1 MSVHSYLRRF
11 RRWAKPAAKPRQ
23 VRACLGLETLEDR
36 LVPSTLKVVGSGH
49 NRVLTFQA
57 AQNEANDLRIS
68 FATTTTG
75 TTTTTTYTFEDK
87 GAAIVDAN
95 GNLHSSLSA
104 DDSTF
109 DRIQVNLMDPNAP
122 DTVGNT
128 LRILSTGKAV
138 SVVGGNGSDTITL
151 GAAGHG
157 MDDLLDMTRGSITID
172 GGTQTANGKDKLILD
187 DRDGTAGSTSTG
199 PSHYNF
205 NVTGTSVNRDLE
217 NNFGQPLGL
226 ETSVSLADMEN
237 LEIRAG
243 NDDDSFFVASTLA
256 TTPVEIKA
264 GDGDNTIRTGNMD
277 LLAGLVTVHGEGG
290 TNSLVINDTSATGP
304 RNYVL
309 NTDSVKQG
317 ATTIALDTLSS
328 LEIDAPNQVNT
339 FDVQTSTSLMPLTLN
354 GGTDSDTVTMS
365 DSARSSLD
373 TYDFFAGKLERLTF
387 VLLTLPTAYVNY
399 SKIDNL
405 VVKDGSGSDS
415 FMMTDTAQPVL
426 TIDGG
431 KGFDTIDYS
440 TFAATSPVTVNLT
453 RGDATKVSSL
463 SNVENANGGAG
474 SDLLVGNDN
483 ANVLDGNGGN
493 DVIIGGKGTD
503 TLLGGAGEDLI
514 FAGYTDYDNDPT
526 KLQTILNTWSGSG
539 GTQTRSNKLRNGV
552 GGVKLDDSTSGTV
565 HDDGAHDVVT
575 AGSSLDPTVVDWI
588 WANKGTKANQDSLT
602 DYLSSTDILN

>member
-1 MSVHSYLRRF
+1 MSFHSYLGRL
-11 RRWAKPAAKPRQ
+11 RRWAKTAAKPRQ

-36 LVPSTLKVVGSGH
+36 LVPSTLTISGAGH
-49 NRVLTFQA
+49 NRVLTYQA
-57 AQNEANDLRIS
+57 DQGEANKLEISLQTPSSTGPTYLR
-68 FATTTTG
+68 FQETG
-75 TTTTTTYTFEDK
+75 NSPVGIAYGHT
-87 GAAIVDAN
+87 V
-95 GNLHSSLSA
+95 SSSW
-104 DDSTF
+104 DMDVSMF
-109 DRIQVNLMDPNAP
+109 DRVQVNLMDPNNP
-122 DTVGNT
+122 DTVDNT
-128 LRILSTGKAV
+128 LKVISTDKSISA
-138 SVVGGNGSDTITL
+138 VGGNGGDTFTL

-157 MDDLLDMTRGSITID
+157 MDDILAGTIFGTITVD
-172 GGTQTANGKDKLILD
+172 GGTGQDKLILN
-187 DRDGTAGSTSTG
+187 DRDGTAGSSSTG
-199 PSHYNF
+199 PSHYNY
-205 NVTGTSVNRDLE
+205 NVNGASVSRELL
-217 NNFGQPLGL
+217 NNFDQIIGMGPG
-226 ETSVSLADMEN
+226 VSLANMEN
-237 LEIRAG
+237 LELRAG
-243 NDDDSFFVASTLA
+243 KDDDSFFVASTLA
-256 TTPVEIKA
+256 TTSVEIKA

-277 LLAGLVTVHGEGG
+277 LLPGQVTVHGEGG
-290 TNSLVINDTSATGP
+290 TNSLIINDTSATGP

-373 TYDFFAGKLERLTF
+373 TYDFYAGRLERWTF

-405 VVKDGSGSDS
+405 VVKDGSGSDA

-431 KGFDTIDYS
+431 KGYDTIDYS

-474 SDLLVGNDN
+474 SDLLVGDDN
-483 ANVLDGNGGN
+483 ANVLNGDGGN

-503 TLLGGAGEDLI
+503 TILGGAGEDLI
-514 FAGYTDYDNDPT
+514 FAGNTDYDDDPT

-539 GTQTRSNKLRNGV
+539 NTQTRINKLRNGV
-552 GGVKLDDSTSGTV
+552 GGVKLDDSTTGTV

-575 AGSSLDPTVVDWI
+575 AGSSTDPTVVDWI